1 MTPTPLH
8 VLCGAVLSGTSPPT
22 QQNRTFTFYALL
34 SPSPPKTFQLQTPL
48 EQSNERDLGGVLTM
62 EEKVTMQH

>member
-22 QQNRTFTFYALL
+22 QQNRTFTFYVP
-34 SPSPPKTFQLQTPL
+34 PSSLPPLQRLFNFKPL
-48 EQSNERDLGGVLTM
+48 WNNPMSETLEVF
-62 EEKVTMQH
+62 